1 MKFKQATAAMAIL
14 LLALAHPF
22 AGAAVTPGEAARLQ
36 SELTPLGAEKAG
48 NKHGT
53 IPAWDGGYTK
63 VWPGYQSGQPRPDPF
78 ASEKPLFQITAKNMD
93 QYADKLSDG
102 VKALLQRH
110 PTYRLDVY
118 PTHRTSAAPQWLYDN
133 TFKNATR
140 ARLVPDASVGS
151 RVEGAYGGIPF
162 PIPRD
167 GAEAMWN
174 HLLSWHGEA
183 FTFDFGAYVVP
194 ANGRSVLATAALFEV
209 QYPYYYR
216 DGALDSFGG
225 NYWIGKTTT
234 TGPPFSVGGKILAIY
249 PAGGKSLQA
258 WQYLVGQ
265 RRVRRAPNLAYDAP
279 SFVTSGFSLVD
290 ESFLFIGNLDR
301 YDWKLVGK
309 KEMFVPYN
317 TQRFHLQ
324 EVDQALGPRHLN
336 PDHMRWELHRVWVV
350 EGTLASGK
358 RHVMPKR
365 RFYLDE
371 DSWQALLSDGW
382 DAGGQ
387 LWHVGQAMPVLIP
400 ELPGAPVFAYVI
412 HDLLKGGYAA
422 SNLFNEQ
429 QRQYRA
435 VMRWPEDYFSPA
447 ALVAEG
453 VR

>member
-1 MKFKQATAAMAIL
+1 MKFKRATAAIAIL
-14 LLALAHPF
+14 LLALAHHF
-22 AGAAVTPGEAARLQ
+22 AGAAVTPEEATKLQ
-36 SELTPLGAEKAG
+36 SELTPLGAEKAA
-48 NKHGT
+48 NKDGT
-53 IPAWDGGYTK
+53 IPTWDGGYTK
-63 VWPGYQSGQPRPDPF
+63 IWPGYQSGQPRPDPF
-78 ASEKPLFQITAKNMD
+78 SSEKPLFQITAKNMN

-118 PTHRTSAAPQWLYDN
+118 PTHRTAAAPQWLYDN

-140 ARLVPDASVGS
+140 ARLVPDVSVGS

-162 PIPRD
+162 PIPKD

-183 FTFDFGAYVVP
+183 FAFDFGAYVVP
-194 ANGRSVLATAALFEV
+194 ANGRPVLATAAFFEV

-216 DGALDSFGG
+216 DGTLDSFGG
-225 NYWIGKTTT
+225 NYWIGKLTT
-234 TGPPFSVGGKILAIY
+234 TGPPFSVGEKTLAVY
-249 PAGGKSLQA
+249 PAGKSLQA

-265 RRVRRAPNLAYDAP
+265 RRVRRAPNFQYDTP
-279 SFVTSGFSLVD
+279 SFVTSGFDFLD
-290 ESFLFIGNLDR
+290 EGFLFVGNLDR

-317 TQRFHLQ
+317 TQRFHLTK
-324 EVDQALGPRHLN
+324 VDQALGPRHLN
-336 PDHMRWELHRVWVV
+336 PDHVRWELHRVWVV
-350 EGTLASGK
+350 EATLAPGK

-382 DAGGQ
+382 DAGAQ
-387 LWHVGQAMPVLIP
+387 LWHVGQAMPVLVP
-400 ELPGAPVFAYVI
+400 ELPGTPVFAYVI
-412 HDLLKGGYAA
+412 YDLLKRGYAA

-435 VMRWPEDYFSPA
+435 VMRRPEDYFSPA

-453 VR
+453 IR